1 MYNFQFYN
9 PTRLVFGKDSL
20 NELSKL
26 IAPSSRVLLMY
37 GGQSAERNGT
47 LAKVRQILSQCKLH
61 EFSGIQANPDYDQL
75 MPAVTLIRQHNID
88 FLLAIGGGSVIDGTK
103 FVAAAARYDGDPW
116 EILETYGKHIQAA
129 LPVGVVQTFPA
140 TSSEN
145 NNGSVISR
153 YSIQAKRS
161 FRNPHVFPQ
170 FAILDPEISYS
181 LPPQQ
186 LANGVVD
193 AFIHVCEQYLTFPVN
208 ADVQD
213 RFAESLLTTLK
224 DTGPKALAT
233 PENYDVRANLMLACT
248 LCHNGLICS
257 GVPQDWATHKIGH
270 ELTAIFG
277 LDHAITLAIVLP
289 ALLQMFREQKHAKLL
304 QYAERV
310 WQITTGTEQQR
321 VNAAIERTR
330 AFFEQMGI
338 RTYLQDYGISA
349 AELQAVV
356 DNLERSGMTALGEH
370 KNISLD
376 ISRQILLNSVAPD

>member
-20 NELSKL
+20 AELGQL
-26 IAPSSRVLLMY
+26 IAPNTKVLIMY

-47 LAKVRQILSQCKLH
+47 LAKVRQALSQCELH

-75 MPAVTLIRQHNID
+75 MPSVELIKQHNIE
-88 FLLAIGGGSVIDGTK
+88 FLLAVGGGSVIDATK
-103 FVAAAARYDGDPW
+103 FVAAAACYDGDPW
-116 EILETYGKHIQAA
+116 EILETYGKHIHAA
-129 LPVGVVQTFPA
+129 LPLGVVQTFPA

-161 FRNPHVFPQ
+161 FRNPQVFPQ
-170 FAILDPEISYS
+170 FAILGPEVSYS
-181 LPPQQ
+181 LPAKQV
-186 LANGVVD
+186 ANGVVD

-208 ADVQD
+208 AAVQD
-213 RFAESLLTTLK
+213 RFAESLLATLK
-224 DTGPKALAT
+224 DTGPQALAT
-233 PENYDVRANLMLACT
+233 PQDYEVRANLMLACT

-277 LDHAITLAIVLP
+277 LDHAVTLAIVLP
-289 ALLQMFREQKHAKLL
+289 TLLQMFREQKREKLL
-304 QYAERV
+304 QYGERV
-310 WQITTGTEQQR
+310 WQITQGTEEQR
-321 VNAAIERTR
+321 MDASIKATR
-330 AFFEQMGI
+330 DFFERMGI

-349 AELQAVV
+349 DELQPVL
-356 DNLERSGMTALGEH
+356 DNLERSGMTKLGEH
-370 KNISLD
+370 KNITLE
-376 ISRQILLNSVAPD
+376 ISRQILLDSIAPH

>member
-9 PTRLVFGKDSL
+9 PTRLVFGKGSI
-20 NELSKL
+20 NELPKL
-26 IAPSSRVLLMY
+26 IPADTKVLILY

-47 LAKVRQILSQCKLH
+47 LAEVRAALSDYALF
-61 EFSGIQANPDYDQL
+61 EFNGIQANPDYDQL
-75 MPAVTLIRQHNID
+75 MPAVALIKQQNIG
-88 FLLAIGGGSVIDGTK
+88 FLLAVGGGSVIDGTK
-103 FVAAAARYDGDPW
+103 FVAAAACYQGEPW
-116 EILETYGKHIQAA
+116 EILETYGKHINAA

-161 FRNPHVFPQ
+161 FRNPQVFPQ
-170 FAILDPEISYS
+170 FAILDPEKSYS
-181 LPPQQ
+181 LPATQ

-208 ADVQD
+208 AAVQD
-213 RFAESLLTTLK
+213 RFAESLLITLK
-224 DTGPKALAT
+224 DTGPQALAN
-233 PENYDVRANLMLACT
+233 PHDYDIRANLMLATT

-277 LDHAITLAIVLP
+277 LDHAVTLAIVLP
-289 ALLQMFREQKHAKLL
+289 TLLQMFRDAKRDKLL

-310 WQITTGTEQQR
+310 WQLCDGNDDDKIA
-321 VNAAIERTR
+321 AAISKTR
-330 AFFEQMGI
+330 EFFEQMGL
-338 RTYLQDYGISA
+338 RTWLRDYDINANDLQPV
-349 AELQAVV
+349 L
-356 DNLERSGMTALGEH
+356 DNLARSGMTQLGEH
-370 KNISLD
+370 KNITLEMS
-376 ISRQILLNSVAPD
+376 QTILEHSIAPS

>member
-1 MYNFQFYN
+1 MFNFQFYN
-9 PTRLVFGKDSL
+9 PTRLVFGKGSL
-20 NELSKL
+20 TELTQL
-26 IAPSSRVLLMY
+26 VAPATKVLLLY

-47 LAKVRQILSQCKLH
+47 LAQVRDALKHCQQH

-75 MPAVTLIRQHNID
+75 MPAVALIKQHDIGL
-88 FLLAIGGGSVIDGTK
+88 LLAVGGGSVIDGTK
-103 FVAAAARYDGDPW
+103 FLAAAACYDGDPW
-116 EILETYGKHIQAA
+116 EILETYGKHIHRA

-153 YSIQAKRS
+153 YSMQAKRS

-181 LPPQQ
+181 LPAKQ

-193 AFIHVCEQYLTFPVN
+193 AFIHVCEQYLTYPVN
-208 ADVQD
+208 AAVQD
-213 RFAESLLTTLK
+213 RFAEGLLQTLRE
-224 DTGPKALAT
+224 TGPQALAT
-233 PENYDVRANLMLACT
+233 PQDYDIRANLMLACAW
-248 LCHNGLICS
+248 CHNGLICS

-277 LDHAITLAIVLP
+277 LDHAVTLAIILP
-289 ALLQMFREQKHAKLL
+289 TLLEMFRQPKRGKLL

-310 WQITTGTEQQR
+310 WQICDGDDEQKIT
-321 VNAAIERTR
+321 AAIAQTR

-338 RTYLQDYGISA
+338 RTWLQDYGISA
-349 AELQAVV
+349 DELQPVL
-356 DNLERSGMTALGEH
+356 DNLERSGMTQLGEH
-370 KNISLD
+370 KDITLD
-376 ISRQILLNSVAPD
+376 VSRQILLNSVAPR

>member
-1 MYNFQFYN
+1 MDNFQFYN

-20 NELSKL
+20 AQLSQL
-26 IAPSSRVLLMY
+26 IAPQTKVLIMY

-47 LAKVRQILSQCKLH
+47 LAKVRQALSQCELH

-75 MPAVTLIRQHNID
+75 MPAVKQIKQHNIE
-88 FLLAIGGGSVIDGTK
+88 FLLAVGGGSVIDGVK
-103 FVAAAARYDGDPW
+103 FVAAAACYDGEPW
-116 EILETYGKHIQAA
+116 EILETYGKHIHAA
-129 LPVGVVQTFPA
+129 LPLGVVQTFPA

-181 LPPQQ
+181 LPAKQV
-186 LANGVVD
+186 ANGVVD
-193 AFIHVCEQYLTFPVN
+193 AFIHVCEQYLTFPVH
-208 ADVQD
+208 AEVQD

-233 PENYDVRANLMLACT
+233 PQDYDVRANLMLACT

-289 ALLQMFREQKHAKLL
+289 TLLSKFREQKHAKLL

-310 WQITTGTEQQR
+310 WHITTGDEEQR
-321 VNAAIERTR
+321 IDAAIQATR
-330 AFFEQMGI
+330 DFFERMGI
-338 RTYLQDYGISA
+338 GTYLRDYGISA
-349 AELQAVV
+349 EELQPVV
-356 DNLERSGMTALGEH
+356 DNLERSGMTHLGEH
-370 KNISLD
+370 KNITLE
-376 ISRQILLNSVAPD
+376 ISRQILLDSVAPY